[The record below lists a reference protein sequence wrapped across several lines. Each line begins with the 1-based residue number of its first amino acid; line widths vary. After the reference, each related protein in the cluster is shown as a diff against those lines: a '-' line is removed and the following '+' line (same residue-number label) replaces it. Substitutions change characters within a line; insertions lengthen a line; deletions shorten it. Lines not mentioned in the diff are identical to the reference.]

1 LRDRYLTGARRTL
14 KLGKNPLVLAG
25 AAILVIALGAAVFAP
40 WLATHPV
47 NEMNLPHRL
56 IGPGH
61 RGFYLG
67 TDVLGRDIY
76 SRLLFGARVSLL
88 VGFVV
93 VSITAA
99 LGSVVGAVSGYYG
112 GAVDEI
118 LMRLVDI
125 LLAFPGILLAI
136 GFVAVLGPD
145 LKNVVFALSLIGW
158 VGYARFA
165 RGQVLK
171 EKEMEYV
178 AAARASG
185 ASDARILF
193 VHIFPNL
200 AGPLLVQATL
210 GIAGVILAES
220 SLSFLGL
227 GVQPPQPSWG
237 SMLNEGRLY
246 LYDAPHLALFPGLA
260 ILLVVLAFNFFGDGL
275 RDALDP
281 KSR

>member
-1 LRDRYLTGARRTL
+1 
-14 KLGKNPLVLAG
+14 
-25 AAILVIALGAAVFAP
+25 
-40 WLATHPV
+40 
-47 NEMNLPHRL
+47 
-56 IGPGH
+56 
-61 RGFYLG
+61 
-67 TDVLGRDIY
+67 
-76 SRLLFGARVSLL
+76 

-93 VSITAA
+93 VSITAT
-99 LGSVVGAVSGYYG
+99 LGSAIGAIAGYYG
-112 GAVDEI
+112 GLVDEI

-136 GFVAVLGPD
+136 AFVAVLGPD
-145 LKNVVFALSLIGW
+145 LKNVIFALSVIGW
-158 VGYARFA
+158 VAYARFA

-171 EKEMEYV
+171 EKVMEYV

-185 ASDARILF
+185 ASDVRILF
-193 VHIFPNL
+193 IHIFPNL

-237 SMLNEGRLY
+237 SMLDEGRLY

-275 RDALDP
+275 RDVLDP